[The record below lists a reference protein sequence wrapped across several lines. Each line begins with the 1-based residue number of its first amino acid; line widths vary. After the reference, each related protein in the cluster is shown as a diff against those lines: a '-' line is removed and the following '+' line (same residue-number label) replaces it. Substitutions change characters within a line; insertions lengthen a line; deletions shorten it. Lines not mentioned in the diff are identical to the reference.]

1 MFLRRH
7 RITKPDGRYL
17 IYYSFE
23 GRLPPPLV
31 VAGGQPA
38 PATAGPDPEP
48 GRMELRWHPLL
59 EEWVIVA
66 TERQERTFLPPAEY
80 CPLCP
85 TRDPSAPTE
94 VPASDYELVVFENR
108 FPSFRRDAPE
118 PPPTAAPYAAAAG
131 SGVCEVVLYSPE
143 HDSTLGAMP
152 LAVVRRLV
160 DVWRD
165 RYRELAARPEV
176 AYVFIFENRGREIGV
191 TLTHPHG
198 QIYAFPYL
206 PPRVERELAAAA
218 RFRAEAG
225 GCLHCAV
232 LERERSERT
241 RLVAENEAFTAFVPY
256 FARLPYEVHLVSRR
270 HRSSL
275 LELSPRERDGL
286 AGLLKTVLLKYD
298 HLWGFPMPFTMV
310 MHQQPT
316 DGREHP
322 DCHFHVEFG
331 PLYRSRDKLKYLA
344 GCETGAGS
352 FINDTLP
359 EQKAE
364 ELRWAEPRT

>member
-1 MFLRRH
+1 MPFRRR

-23 GRLPPPLV
+23 GRLPPET
-31 VAGGQPA
+31 VAA
-38 PATAGPDPEP
+38 AGPAAPEAGE

-66 TERQERTFLPPAEY
+66 SERQERTFLPPAEY

-85 TRDPSAPTE
+85 TRDPSFPTE
-94 VPASDYELVVFENR
+94 VPASDYEFVVFENR
-108 FPSFRRDAPE
+108 FPSLRSGAPE
-118 PPPTAAPYAAAAG
+118 PPPPGAPYDAAAAR
-131 SGVCEVVLYSPE
+131 GVCEVVLYSPE
-143 HDSTLGAMP
+143 HNSTLGVMP
-152 LAVVRRLV
+152 LPVVRRLV
-160 DVWRD
+160 DVWAD

-218 RFRAEAG
+218 NFRAEHG
-225 GCLHCAV
+225 RCLFCAV

-241 RLVAENEAFTAFVPY
+241 RLVAENETFTAFVPY

-270 HRSSL
+270 HRLSIA
-275 LELSPRERDGL
+275 ELSARERDGL
-286 AGLLKTVLLKYD
+286 AALLKTVLLKYD
-298 HLWGFPMPFTMV
+298 NLWGFAMPFTMV

-331 PLYRSRDKLKYLA
+331 PPYRSRDKLKYLA

-352 FINDTLP
+352 FINDTLA
-359 EQKAE
+359 EEKAE
-364 ELRWAEPRT
+364 ELRWAEPKT

>member
-1 MFLRRH
+1 MSLRRH

-23 GRLPPPLV
+23 GRT
-31 VAGGQPA
+31 PA
-38 PATAGPDPEP
+38 DAVSSGTELALGAAE

-66 TERQERTFLPPAEY
+66 TERQDRTFLPPAEY

-85 TRDPSAPTE
+85 SRDQAFPTE
-94 VPASDYELVVFENR
+94 VPASDYEFVVFENR
-108 FPSFRRDAPE
+108 FPSLRRGARE
-118 PPPTAAPYAAAAG
+118 PDEAGAPYVAAAAR
-131 SGVCEVVLYSPE
+131 GVCEVVLYSPD

-152 LAVVRRLV
+152 AATVRRLV

-206 PPRVERELAAAA
+206 PPRVQRELAAAE
-218 RFRAEAG
+218 RFWAETDR
-225 GCLHCAV
+225 CLHCTV
-232 LERERSERT
+232 LERERSEGT

-275 LELSPRERDGL
+275 MELSARERDGM
-286 AGLLKTVLLKYD
+286 ADLLKTVLLKYD
-298 HLWGFPMPFTMV
+298 NLWGFPMPFTMV

-316 DGREHP
+316 DGLQHP
-322 DCHFHVEFG
+322 GCHFHIEFV

-359 EQKAE
+359 EEKAE

>member
-1 MFLRRH
+1 MPLRKH
-7 RITKPDGRYL
+7 QITKPDGRYL

-23 GRLPPPLV
+23 GR
-31 VAGGQPA
+31 AA
-38 PATAGPDPEP
+38 PEP
-48 GRMELRWHPLL
+48 VAAASDAPQEPKSGRMELRWHPLL

-66 TERQERTFLPPAEY
+66 THRQERTFLPPAEY

-85 TRDPSAPTE
+85 THDPSFPTE
-94 VPASDYELVVFENR
+94 VPASDYEFVVFENR
-108 FPSFRRDAPE
+108 FPSLRRDAPDPA
-118 PPPTAAPYAAAAG
+118 PPAPPYAAAAAR
-131 SGVCEVVLYSPE
+131 GVCEVVLYSPD

-152 LAVVRRLV
+152 LPVVRRLV
-160 DVWRD
+160 DVWVD
-165 RYRELAARPEV
+165 RYRELASRPEI

-198 QIYAFPYL
+198 QIYSFPYV

-218 RFRAEAG
+218 RFRAERG
-225 GCLHCAV
+225 RCVYCAV
-232 LERERSERT
+232 LERERAEKT
-241 RLVAENEAFTAFVPY
+241 RLVAENDSFTAFVPY
-256 FARLPYEVHLVSRR
+256 FARLPYEVHLVSRS

-275 LELSPRERDGL
+275 VELSARERGGL
-286 AGLLKTVLLKYD
+286 ADLLKTVLLKYD
-298 HLWGFPMPFTMV
+298 NLWGFPMPFTMV

-322 DCHFHVEFG
+322 DCHFHIEFA
-331 PLYRSRDKLKYLA
+331 PPYRSRDKLKYLA

-359 EQKAE
+359 EEKAE